1 VSTQSRTANYKTPN
15 KEIKMEKYIYDEKNG
30 LHYELV
36 GDYYLPLLTV
46 PEVPPIGIW
55 GRRRQQYLKEHRP
68 AIYSSMLL
76 SDKLSSHLI
85 EVDQQ
90 AQDMYDQLMRQME
103 IRAGITEQL
112 KATDQMAWVQ
122 KMNAISNQ
130 VREIISTELIY
141 T

>member
-1 VSTQSRTANYKTPN
+1 
-15 KEIKMEKYIYDEKNG
+15 MEKYIYDEKNG

-36 GDYYLPLLTV
+36 GGYYLPLLTV

-122 KMNAISNQ
+122 KMNVISNQ

>member
-1 VSTQSRTANYKTPN
+1 
-15 KEIKMEKYIYDEKNG
+15 MEKYIHDEKNS

-55 GRRRQQYLKEHRP
+55 GQRRYHYLKEHCP

-76 SDKLSSHLI
+76 SDKLFSHLA

-90 AQDMYDQLMRQME
+90 AQEMYDQLMNQMAVC
-103 IRAGITEQL
+103 AGITEQL

-122 KMNAISNQ
+122 KMNVISSQ
-130 VREIISTELIY
+130 VREIIETELIY
-141 T
+141 S